1 MEKTRIERVTARVLP
16 VNAAG
21 EVLLLHGWDPAAPDA
36 PYWFSVGGALEP
48 GESLLDAAARELLE
62 ETGIV
67 IEASMF
73 GEAIAVD
80 AGVEFDWGPYHL
92 VQDET
97 WFAVRIEREVEV
109 HFGGLEPLEVG
120 TIDRAGWW
128 TPEALDADGAA
139 VSGRL
144 IDMMRLAIVAVTPE
158 TPRHPRAPRHPGA

>member
-1 MEKTRIERVTARVLP
+1 MERTRIDRVTARVLP

-48 GESLLDAAARELLE
+48 GESLAGAAARELLE
-62 ETGIV
+62 ETGIAV
-67 IEASMF
+67 DAATM
-73 GEAIAVD
+73 GDAIAVEV
-80 AGVEFDWGPYHL
+80 GVEFDWGPYHL

-97 WFAVRIEREVEV
+97 WFAVPIEADVEV
-109 HFGGLEPLEVG
+109 HFRGLEALEVG

-128 TPEALDADGAA
+128 TPDALAADGGA

-144 IDMMRLAIVAVTPE
+144 IEMMRLAIAAMAASG
-158 TPRHPRAPRHPGA
+158 PRDRRA